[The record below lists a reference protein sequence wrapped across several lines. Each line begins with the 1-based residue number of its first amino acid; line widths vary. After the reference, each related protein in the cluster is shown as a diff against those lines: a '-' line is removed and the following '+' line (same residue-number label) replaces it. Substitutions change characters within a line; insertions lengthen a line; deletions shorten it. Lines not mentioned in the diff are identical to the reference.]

1 MKNVLNFFRNNLDP
15 EDHFGFISLDDP
27 KQASKDEIR
36 LERCESNKN
45 LKVKV
50 MKNIA
55 KREIDYVFNR
65 EGSNSAKMIR
75 LERALEKA
83 YDWQNNLVQ
92 NFQTT
97 VNNKIYIGP
106 HKWIV
111 CILGDDVYSVNQFRL
126 NNQARL
132 AGQKNM
138 SISIMTMTAEAKDKK
153 HRSKD
158 YHELT
163 ELSRKGLFV
172 SVVEK

>member
-1 MKNVLNFFRNNLDP
+1 
-15 EDHFGFISLDDP
+15 
-27 KQASKDEIR
+27 
-36 LERCESNKN
+36 
-45 LKVKV
+45 

-55 KREIDYVFNR
+55 KREIDYVLNR

-111 CILGDDVYSVNQFRL
+111 CILGDDVYSVN
-126 NNQARL
+126 
-132 AGQKNM
+132 
-138 SISIMTMTAEAKDKK
+138 
-153 HRSKD
+153 
-158 YHELT
+158 
-163 ELSRKGLFV
+163 
-172 SVVEK
+172 